1 MIQFFRKSVRRW
13 LMAFFILGTLIP
25 IVLIA
30 YLSFYY
36 SRKSLKEA
44 AFERLSVVNDI
55 RKNQIL
61 SYIKERMANLTM
73 VAESADATWSL
84 NAFEDYY
91 NMKTAASDRAFD
103 VTSEEYK
110 AVYEKNDPFFRK
122 CSEIF
127 GYQDIY
133 FICRR
138 HGHVMYTAKR
148 DKDLGSDLKTGD
160 HKNSGLAKV
169 WKKAIEEKK
178 VIMEDFAI
186 YEPTGRPAAFI
197 AAPVSDDSGN
207 IIAVVAAQIG
217 EVQIGSIMQKRKG
230 MGESGETYF
239 VGQDFLIRGRSK
251 SDSPLIIMKTRVAT
265 PSVSKAL
272 NDQSG
277 VGLTESYNDRKTI
290 AAYSVLGIN
299 ESADAVFKWAVIS
312 EMDEKEAFAP
322 IRELGIQIL
331 WIGLLLAALSCLTG
345 YLSAKSIAAPL
356 KKLCDKVMA
365 MADGD
370 LTVTLTPG
378 IRLDEVGTLMDAFYY
393 MLGTLRGQTQQ
404 IADGAKTIS
413 ASVSQISAT
422 SSQLTAGS
430 SEITTSV
437 AEIGT
442 TVEEVRQTSY
452 LSNEKAGNVAQS
464 AEQVSRISETGKK
477 ATEDAVNGMSR
488 IRHEMEYIA
497 ESIVKL
503 SEQTQNIGEI
513 VNAVNELAD
522 QSNLLSVNAAIEAAK
537 AGEHGRGFAV
547 VAQEVKSLADQSKE
561 ATTQIRSIISE
572 IQKATGA
579 AVMATE
585 RGNKAVES
593 GVHLSVQ
600 AGEAIDIL
608 SLRVGDSAHA
618 AMQIAA
624 SSQEQLVGMDQLVQ
638 AMDSIKDASMQNVE
652 GARQLETAIK
662 RLDDLS
668 QTMKQLAL
676 VFKI

>member
-25 IVLIA
+25 IMLIA

-36 SRKSLKEA
+36 SRKSLREA
-44 AFERLSVVNDI
+44 AFERLSVINEI
-55 RKNQIL
+55 RKNQML
-61 SYIKERMANLTM
+61 AYIKERMANLTM
-73 VAESADATWSL
+73 LAESGDAMWSL
-84 NAFEDYY
+84 NSLEDYY
-91 NMKTAASDRAFD
+91 NMKTGPAPVFD

-122 CSEIF
+122 SLEIF

-133 FICRR
+133 LICKR
-138 HGHVMYTAKR
+138 HGHVMYTAKKE
-148 DKDLGSDLKTGD
+148 KDLGTDLNTGPYRGY
-160 HKNSGLAKV
+160 GLARV
-169 WKKAIEEKK
+169 WEKAIKEKKA
-178 VIMEDFAI
+178 VMEDFSVYA
-186 YEPTGRPAAFI
+186 PTGRPAAFI
-197 AAPVSDDSGN
+197 AVPLNDDSGN
-207 IIAVVAAQIG
+207 PVAVVAAQIG
-217 EVQIGSIMQKRKG
+217 EEQIGSVMQKKRSL
-230 MGESGETYF
+230 GESGETYF
-239 VGQDFLIRGRSK
+239 LGEDFLVRAHSR
-251 SDSPLIIMKTRVAT
+251 SDSPL
-265 PSVSKAL
+265 SVLQSKIDGSAVRRAL
-272 NDQSG
+272 NDQTG
-277 VGLTESYNDRKTI
+277 VELTNSYTGRKALT
-290 AAYSVLGIN
+290 AYSDLGLD
-299 ESADAVFKWAVIS
+299 EALGTEFEWAVIS

-322 IRELGIQIL
+322 IYELKVQIL
-331 WIGLLLAALSCLTG
+331 WIGFVLSALSCLTG

-378 IRLDEVGTLMDAFYY
+378 LRLDEVGTLMDAFYY

-413 ASVSQISAT
+413 ASISQISST

-442 TVEEVRQTSY
+442 TVEEVRQTAY
-452 LSNEKAGNVAQS
+452 LSNEKSGHVARTS
-464 AEQVSRISETGKK
+464 EQVSRISETGKK
-477 ATEDAVNGMSR
+477 ATEDAVNGMNR
-488 IRHEMEYIA
+488 IRQEMEYIA

-513 VNAVNELAD
+513 IAAVNELAD

-537 AGEHGRGFAV
+537 AGDHGRGFAV

-561 ATTQIRSIISE
+561 ATTQVRGILNE

-593 GVHLSVQ
+593 GVHLAVE
-600 AGEAIDIL
+600 AGEAIDL
-608 SLRVGDSAHA
+608 LTQRVSESAQA
-618 AMQIAA
+618 AIQIAA

-652 GARQLETAIK
+652 GAKHLETAIK

-668 QTMKQLAL
+668 QTLKQLAL

>member
-1 MIQFFRKSVRRW
+1 
-13 LMAFFILGTLIP
+13 MAFFILGTLIP

-36 SRKSLKEA
+36 SRKSLRDA
-44 AFERLSVVNDI
+44 AFEQLSVVNDI
-55 RKNQIL
+55 RKNQIM

-73 VAESADATWSL
+73 MAKSGDAIWSL
-84 NAFEDYY
+84 NALEDYY
-91 NMKTAASDRAFD
+91 NMETADSHSVFD
-103 VTSEEYK
+103 VASEEYQ

-122 CSEIF
+122 CSELF
-127 GYQDIY
+127 EYEDIY
-133 FICRR
+133 LICKR
-138 HGHVMYTAKR
+138 HGHVMYSVKKKKELGTELNTGLY
-148 DKDLGSDLKTGD
+148 KD
-160 HKNSGLAKV
+160 SGLARAYA
-169 WKKAIEEKK
+169 KAIKEKK
-178 VIMEDFAI
+178 VIMEDFSI
-186 YEPTGRPAAFI
+186 YAPTGRPAAFI
-197 AAPVSDDSGN
+197 AAPVSDVSGN
-207 IIAVVAAQIG
+207 LVAVIAAQIG
-217 EVQIGSIMQKRKG
+217 EDQIGSIMQKRKG

-239 VGQDFLIRGRSK
+239 VGQDFLIRSHSR
-251 SDSPLIIMKTRVAT
+251 SDSPLAVMKTGIDT
-265 PSVSKAL
+265 PAVRKSLK
-272 NDQSG
+272 DQSG
-277 VGLTESYNDRKTI
+277 VELADSYNDRKALT
-290 AAYSVLGIN
+290 AYSDLGLN
-299 ESADAVFKWAVIS
+299 ETGAGFEWAVIS

-331 WIGLLLAALSCLTG
+331 RIGLLLAALSCLTG
-345 YLSAKSIAAPL
+345 YLSAKSISEPL

-413 ASVSQISAT
+413 ASISQISAT

-442 TVEEVRQTSY
+442 TVEEVRQTAY
-452 LSNEKAGNVAQS
+452 LSNEKADH
-464 AEQVSRISETGKK
+464 VSRTSELMTRVSETGKR
-477 ATEDAVNGMSR
+477 ATEDAVNGMTR
-488 IRHEMEYIA
+488 IRQEMEYIA

-513 VNAVNELAD
+513 INAVNELAD
-522 QSNLLSVNAAIEAAK
+522 QSNLLSVNASIEAAK

-561 ATTQIRSIISE
+561 ATKQIRSILND

-593 GVHLSVQ
+593 GVHLSVE
-600 AGEAIDIL
+600 AGESIDVL
-608 SLRVGDSAHA
+608 SHRVIESAQA

-638 AMDSIKDASMQNVE
+638 AMDSIKDASIQNVE
-652 GARQLETAIK
+652 GARQLQTAIQG
-662 RLDDLS
+662 LNELGQS
-668 QTMKQLAL
+668 MKQLAL